1 MRHYI
6 DILVTLGFLG
16 ALMWGMM
23 KFMLRDILK
32 ELVLI
37 RSDFSR
43 ELTLLREDISDL
55 KQSQNRSEARTDH
68 LYEENNRL
76 YAVLIDLIQKR

>member
-37 RSDFSR
+37 R
-43 ELTLLREDISDL
+43 EDISDL
-55 KQSQNRSEARTDH
+55 KQAQQRSEARTDH

-76 YAVLIDLIQKR
+76 YAVLIDLIQKK